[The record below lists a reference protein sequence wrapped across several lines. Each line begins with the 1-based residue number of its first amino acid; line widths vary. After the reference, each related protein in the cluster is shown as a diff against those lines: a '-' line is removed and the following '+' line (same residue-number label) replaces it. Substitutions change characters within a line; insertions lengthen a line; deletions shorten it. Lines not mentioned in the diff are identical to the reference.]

1 MNGEQHMAMHYI
13 NTGYPYCVAEN
24 SAYYF
29 DGSQPHL
36 QYPNPHQIP
45 NEEAT
50 YWTMNMNWYKFG
62 FSGMES
68 SYYNPYVSGN
78 HLSTM
83 DFSGQQHLNYHVMT
97 NAQEPPASVD
107 IVESTS
113 EENAVPSADANPEDR
128 TSSQQDVTSDQIV
141 FEDDIDPDNMTY
153 EELLDLG
160 EAVGTQSRGL
170 PKELIDLLPTSKYK
184 ASWIFSKKR
193 CGERCV
199 ICQMKYKRGDRQMN
213 LPCKHVYHS
222 DCVSKWLG
230 INKTCPV
237 CNAEVSIDDLAHP

>member
-1 MNGEQHMAMHYI
+1 MNSDQHMDMHYI
-13 NTGYPYCVAEN
+13 NTSFPYCVPEN
-24 SAYYF
+24 STYYF
-29 DGSQPHL
+29 DGSQAYLH
-36 QYPNPHQIP
+36 YPNSQQVH
-45 NEEAT
+45 NEETT

-68 SYYNPYVSGN
+68 SYYNPYESSN

-83 DFSGQQHLNYHVMT
+83 DITEQQNLNYHVMT
-97 NAQEPPASVD
+97 NAQEPLLVD

-113 EENAVPSADANPEDR
+113 DDNAIPSLDANPED
-128 TSSQQDVTSDQIV
+128 SSPTQQDGSNDQVIL
-141 FEDDIDPDNMTY
+141 EDDIDPDNMTY

-160 EAVGTQSRGL
+160 ETVGTQSRGL

-184 ASWIFSKKR
+184 CSWIFSKKR

-237 CNAEVSIDDLAHP
+237 CNAEVSIDDRTHR